1 MCTKINETTKTKFED
16 LMNSCVDVT
25 NHSEA
30 NSFVCEVEDFI
41 KSNGINSKF
50 YYYYVMQEYES
61 FENVVNIFIE
71 EHLSEEDCELPEVG
85 FKWLP
90 CDNRLVLGIY
100 DGIGGF
106 EECRAWEFDV

>member
-1 MCTKINETTKTKFED
+1 MCTKINETNKTKFEE
-16 LMNSCVDVT
+16 LMNGCINVT
-25 NHSEA
+25 NHDEA
-30 NSFVCEVEDFI
+30 SSFVREVEDFI
-41 KSNGINSKF
+41 ISNGINSKF

-61 FENVVNIFIE
+61 FENVVNIFIK
-71 EHLSEEDCELPEVG
+71 EHNLEEDCEFPEVG

-106 EECRAWEFDV
+106 EEYRTWEFDV